1 MTTLDDYSG
10 KYQTIEMERAAGVLE
25 ISFHTEGGPLQWG
38 SLPHQEFGEAFA
50 DIGNDPENEVVIMTG
65 TGDTF
70 SGPVASPGARPSWAP
85 NAWMRETL
93 YHGQLLQTNLLNIGV
108 PMISAINGPAWRH
121 SELPLLCDIVLCTQ
135 DTAFQDS
142 GHFRNGLVPGD
153 GMHIIY
159 PLLLGMNRGRYF
171 LLTGQTIDAQEA
183 KEMGLVNEVLTRDRL
198 LPRAR
203 ELAQQIMLQP
213 QIVRRA
219 TRELLTAPIKRH
231 FQDMLGYG
239 LAMEGLGVGQSW
251 GERP

>member
-1 MTTLDDYSG
+1 
-10 KYQTIEMERAAGVLE
+10 
-25 ISFHTEGGPLQWG
+25 
-38 SLPHQEFGEAFA
+38 
-50 DIGNDPENEVVIMTG
+50 
-65 TGDTF
+65 
-70 SGPVASPGARPSWAP
+70 
-85 NAWMRETL
+85 
-93 YHGQLLQTNLLNIGV
+93 
-108 PMISAINGPAWRH
+108 MISAINGPAWRH

>member
-93 YHGQLLQTNLLNIGV
+93 YQGSSCRRTFST
-108 PMISAINGPAWRH
+108 SACP
-121 SELPLLCDIVLCTQ
+121 
-135 DTAFQDS
+135 
-142 GHFRNGLVPGD
+142 
-153 GMHIIY
+153 
-159 PLLLGMNRGRYF
+159 
-171 LLTGQTIDAQEA
+171 
-183 KEMGLVNEVLTRDRL
+183 
-198 LPRAR
+198 
-203 ELAQQIMLQP
+203 
-213 QIVRRA
+213 
-219 TRELLTAPIKRH
+219 
-231 FQDMLGYG
+231 
-239 LAMEGLGVGQSW
+239 
-251 GERP
+251 